1 VFSQVHK
8 FSRAFLFAA
17 AVLAFASCS
26 NPKPT
31 ELRAGDVIYNNNSAN
46 GKSTGK
52 ISKIA
57 FGTTNYNFGKVVDGT
72 LVKYSFSFKNVGEA
86 PLVIAG
92 AQASCG
98 CTIPDWPREP
108 IAPGDSGVIK
118 IEFNS
123 KGRVGKVNKTVTV
136 TANTEPSKTELNIT
150 GDVMPA
156 IAGEAKQP
164 ESGIISGH

>member
-1 VFSQVHK
+1 VLQYKRTFALSVI
-8 FSRAFLFAA
+8 FLG
-17 AVLAFASCS
+17 VLIASLSSCS

-31 ELRAGDVIYNNNSAN
+31 ELRAGDVIYNNNSAS
-46 GKSTGK
+46 GKFAGK
-52 ISKIA
+52 TSKIK
-57 FGTTNYNFGKVVDGT
+57 FKDVVYNFNEVTEGT
-72 LVKYSFSFKNVGEA
+72 LVKYAFMFQNVGDA

-123 KGRVGKVNKTVTV
+123 KGRPGKANKTVTV
-136 TANTEPSKTELNIT
+136 TANTEPSKTELQIT
-150 GDVMPA
+150 GNVMPA
-156 IAGEAKQP
+156 VPTEEKKP
-164 ESGIISGH
+164 